1 MPENTASVATQT
13 SGTPLDNLREYA
25 ERSFLAVIDM
35 REVRD
40 QFWSHILSCI
50 KMPRGGVNG
59 GGSMHCETEF
69 IAGSE
74 EIVKFLMEDLPLMP
88 NKRYNQSLP
97 PPHWEESPSISTYSA
112 LTNHM
117 IDSYFRLHRRNAA
130 RGYRGYRGS
139 ALAAAPD
146 THPAP
151 VCLLTVS
158 PPFLVELCH
167 RRHGKLVLAVSFN
180 LSVLNDQNL
189 PTYSPCVN
197 LAMGMDIIIHE
208 RMRNH
213 LTKMRARHLIMSD
226 AFIQLAEAHTSTLSE
241 SEGEWVPPPPDNTL
255 LNLPPPSEM
264 LPEIGGDDD
273 DTEEAAMMNAVAD
286 TSRPRGEG
294 TRWGGKLRRP

>member
-74 EIVKFLMEDLPLMP
+74 AIVKFLMEDLPLMP
-88 NKRYNQSLP
+88 NKRYNQSPP

-130 RGYRGYRGS
+130 RGYRGYRVVTAGQHS
-139 ALAAAPD
+139 PQRQ
-146 THPAP
+146 T
-151 VCLLTVS
+151 LTQLQCAS
-158 PPFLVELCH
+158 
-167 RRHGKLVLAVSFN
+167 
-180 LSVLNDQNL
+180 
-189 PTYSPCVN
+189 SPC
-197 LAMGMDIIIHE
+197 H
-208 RMRNH
+208 H
-213 LTKMRARHLIMSD
+213 LSLWSSATDGTGS
-226 AFIQLAEAHTSTLSE
+226 SC
-241 SEGEWVPPPPDNTL
+241 
-255 LNLPPPSEM
+255 LP
-264 LPEIGGDDD
+264 
-273 DTEEAAMMNAVAD
+273 
-286 TSRPRGEG
+286 
-294 TRWGGKLRRP
+294 